1 MKIIKNILK
10 TNAGK
15 LALSA
20 MQTLGIATGV
30 AVAGVGAYFALGPS
44 QDVNPD
50 TVFSSQNDGEVVY
63 VAGHSAAGGY
73 AGVGAPVEGGEIQ
86 SGFQAKLSHSLRMM
100 NEETNKPELL
110 EVEEQEQ
117 KVAAYKMDGASS
129 GLGVGAGQQGA
140 NEAGLAGM
148 GGDMSAIQA
157 QIAALQANAQ
167 AQQQQAAAAAAAA
180 GQQAGDAVA
189 AAQAALA
196 GGKLANASAVPSVG
210 GSNLGGEGLQPGSY
224 QASASKPVEGK
235 PIQSALPPASK
246 PTPLYAGG
254 RQVTFT
260 QGAGDMGANA
270 LYAMAKHS
278 AAIANKGGDAS
289 DVFMGGASS
298 RGVVFEGGNVTTGG
312 GSSNDFGADNV
323 PDFSGA
329 AQSTSNYENA
339 REELRKEIQKFVQSC
354 NNWSYVPF
362 FMWIGYAAK
371 AKARNDMLD
380 KIEKFKEEWGYT
392 NFEKLN
398 SQGGYA
404 TVSEGVVRE
413 AFNGIWGMGRPKR
426 KAKEWGKKYW
436 DSEEAF
442 TKEDPSNLG
451 SPDIALGDVP
461 TSPYAYGG
469 TKGYGGGTY
478 GGALDIGCSYGVGSR

>member
-117 KVAAYKMDGASS
+117 KVDAYKMDGTSS

-224 QASASKPVEGK
+224 QATANAKPKEGQ
-235 PIQSALPPASK
+235 PIQSALK
-246 PTPLYAGG
+246 PTPTRAALFAGG
-254 RQVTFT
+254 RPDINAGR
-260 QGAGDMGANA
+260 GAG
-270 LYAMAKHS
+270 AMDVNSLTAMTKHS
-278 AAIANKGGDAS
+278 AAIATKGGHAS
-289 DVFMGGASS
+289 DVFMAGASGPGIS
-298 RGVVFEGGNVTTGG
+298 FTGG
-312 GSSNDFGADNV
+312 TVNTGAGSSSDFTGDDQV
-323 PDFSGA
+323 A
-329 AQSTSNYENA
+329 ALAGLVSNLKNESQKYEEA
-339 REELRKEIQKFVQSC
+339 RKELRKKVSGFAGKCIASSLTGPLGYLWTINARKNLKKEIQ
-354 NNWSYVPF
+354 N
-362 FMWIGYAAK
+362 
-371 AKARNDMLD
+371 
-380 KIEKFKEEWGYT
+380 FKEEWGKKAFQGYGGARYDK
-392 NFEKLN
+392 FWYWKKAEVVADAVYWA
-398 SQGGYA
+398 QGGGPGA
-404 TVSEGVVRE
+404 VLL
-413 AFNGIWGMGRPKR
+413 AWGIAAMG
-426 KAKEWGKKYW
+426 AWGKNTI
-436 DSEEAF
+436 EE
-442 TKEDPSNLG
+442 EDFEDAASTTNN
-451 SPDIALGDVP
+451 IP
-461 TSPYAYGG
+461 TSPYG
-469 TKGYGGGTY
+469 TTRSP
-478 GGALDIGCSYGVGSR
+478 GALDIGCSYGVGSR

>member
-117 KVAAYKMDGASS
+117 KVDAYKMDGTSS

-196 GGKLANASAVPSVG
+196 GGKLANASAVPNVG

-224 QASASKPVEGK
+224 QATTNAKPKEGQ
-235 PIQSALPPASK
+235 PIQSALK
-246 PTPLYAGG
+246 PTPTRAALFAGG
-254 RQVTFT
+254 RPDINAGR
-260 QGAGDMGANA
+260 GAGAMEGGD

-289 DVFMGGASS
+289 DVFMGGASI

-442 TKEDPSNLG
+442 TEEDPSNLG

-461 TSPYAYGG
+461 TSPYGG

-478 GGALDIGCSYGVGSR
+478 SGALDIGCSYGVGSR